1 MMKPLVWRA
10 ALALSVP
17 LLFGGC
23 SAISEGIA
31 EVLRMKPDYY
41 LHVSTG
47 GPLEARYTGLGPE
60 AVESLA
66 FTQDGRSYKVW
77 YPSEI
82 ERSASP
88 LPAVVMSNGS
98 GVLYPAYEATFQH
111 LASWGFIVIG
121 DDEGSTAT
129 GASVSAIVDRLSA
142 LNQQPGPFL
151 RKVDMGRIGVS
162 GHSQGAVGAVNAIVR
177 SQNGPSFKSAY
188 LASMTSLEVIENM
201 KWPTWRYDTAQVK
214 IPVFIVAGTGGS
226 DSESISPLASMTR
239 AYDSLRGNG
248 TTVLARR
255 RAAEHGDMLV
265 KADGYMTAWF
275 RYTLLNDREAAAV
288 FSGPRPEIANNPA
301 NWQDVRLK

>member
-1 MMKPLVWRA
+1 M
-10 ALALSVP
+10 
-17 LLFGGC
+17 
-23 SAISEGIA
+23 
-31 EVLRMKPDYY
+31 
-41 LHVSTG
+41 
-47 GPLEARYTGLGPE
+47 
-60 AVESLA
+60 
-66 FTQDGRSYKVW
+66 
-77 YPSEI
+77 
-82 ERSASP
+82 
-88 LPAVVMSNGS
+88 
-98 GVLYPAYEATFQH
+98 
-111 LASWGFIVIG
+111 
-121 DDEGSTAT
+121 
-129 GASVSAIVDRLSA
+129 
-142 LNQQPGPFL
+142 
-151 RKVDMGRIGVS
+151 
-162 GHSQGAVGAVNAIVR
+162 NAIVR